1 MLQICDLHARSL
13 QLCLLDHQLT
23 CRALVVLIIC
33 CRYLY
38 NDFVRSCIDRILY
51 DFSGFIQIRYRI
63 VINLLVCYSGYAH
76 TCLMNISV
84 INVLQIRDLHA
95 RSLQLCLLDHQC
107 LLGSLAVCA
116 IVLRIFDCNRHMIS
130 ANLGR
135 CILRRCSSLHVGVG
149 NRCFYTCKFLSINTG
164 HLILCTV
171 SLSIVGILS
180 RCDRNLR
187 GHFVDDQ
194 DCRYMR
200 CNLVPSVSIKPSNY
214 LINTCI
220 SRNCVRSVVGVMKL
234 CILTLLIKIFSI
246 VQLCSQ
252 SLRLSIVKY
261 RLRSI
266 LIQIIKT
273 NLGIR
278 KLYGILTRNRPCQLI
293 SIANVSRLGVSS
305 RIENRGCHVIV
316 DTSQRSSLVAVTN
329 LCRRVHLLLIG
340 YINSSL
346 KQLLCLF
353 IGSRTIIERDRRH
366 IVFPYKSDIL
376 SLRFDDQRSDTD
388 GRLIVLI
395 CDNRNRRIHTGTIR
409 CAKLHTQR
417 GHRIRQVLAD
427 RLKCLNKAGCIDS
440 CLL

>member
-1 MLQICDLHARSL
+1 
-13 QLCLLDHQLT
+13 
-23 CRALVVLIIC
+23 
-33 CRYLY
+33 
-38 NDFVRSCIDRILY
+38 
-51 DFSGFIQIRYRI
+51 
-63 VINLLVCYSGYAH
+63 
-76 TCLMNISV
+76 
-84 INVLQIRDLHA
+84 
-95 RSLQLCLLDHQC
+95 
-107 LLGSLAVCA
+107 
-116 IVLRIFDCNRHMIS
+116 MIS

-149 NRCFYTCKFLSINTG
+149 NRYLCICKFLSSNTG

-194 DCRYMR
+194 DCRYTR
-200 CNLVPSVSIKPSNY
+200 CNLVPSVPIKPSNH

-305 RIENRGCHVIV
+305 RIENRGSHIIV

-353 IGSRTIIERDRRH
+353 IGSRTIIERDRRN

-427 RLKCLNKAGCIDS
+427 RLKCLNKAGGIDS